1 LQEIIRLAKGGVG
14 ISFKIKLKKEQKE
27 KGRRKKNVL
36 MHEISLTKNRQ
47 EIVFTTETRIVT
59 NNMASSRLTQSY
71 LNKSKAGPSQASI

>member
-36 MHEISLTKNRQ
+36 MHGSLTKNRQ
-47 EIVFTTETRIVT
+47 ETVFTSETRIVT